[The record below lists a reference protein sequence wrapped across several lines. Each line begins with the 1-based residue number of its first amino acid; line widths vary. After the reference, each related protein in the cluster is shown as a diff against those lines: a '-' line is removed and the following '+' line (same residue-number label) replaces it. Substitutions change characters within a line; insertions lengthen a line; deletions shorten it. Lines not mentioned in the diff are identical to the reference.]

1 MIYQFN
7 VAQMKYPKDAPEMQS
22 FFNAV
27 PHVQRLAESS
37 PGFIWREVNEDDP
50 TIGKRLGTDFIVNLS
65 AWESLDALY
74 AFVFSQSHRQIMMA
88 RDHWFTHVGK
98 ALSVV
103 WFANDAPYHLEYH
116 EQSTERQPV
125 EARQRQRLCNQTT
138 IITSQKQML
147 QPDRLHYEHNQSHLD
162 TTNQD
167 LSHQRTTTLKK

>member
-7 VAQMKYPKDAPEMQS
+7 VAQVKYPKDAPEMQS
-22 FFNAV
+22 FFKAV

-103 WFANDAPYHLEYH
+103 WFANDAPYPTWD
-116 EQSTERQPV
+116 Q
-125 EARQRQRLCNQTT
+125 A
-138 IITSQKQML
+138 I
-147 QPDRLHYEHNQSHLD
+147 DRLEMLWQNGP
-162 TTNQD
+162 TQD
-167 LSHQRTTTLKK
+167 AFDYSWAHRQGLVTQTFQI

>member
-7 VAQMKYPKDAPEMQS
+7 VAQMKHPKDAPEMQS

-37 PGFIWREVNEDDP
+37 PGFIWRELNEDDP
-50 TIGKRLGTDFIVNLS
+50 TIGKRLGADFIVNLS
-65 AWESLDALY
+65 AWESLDSLY

-103 WFANDAPYHLEYH
+103 WFANDAPYPSWD
-116 EQSTERQPV
+116 Q
-125 EARQRQRLCNQTT
+125 A
-138 IITSQKQML
+138 I
-147 QPDRLHYEHNQSHLD
+147 DRLEMLWQNGPTRDAFDYSWAHREGLVTQ
-162 TTNQD
+162 TFQI
-167 LSHQRTTTLKK
+167 

>member
-7 VAQMKYPKDAPEMQS
+7 VAQMKYPKDASEMQS

-50 TIGKRLGTDFIVNLS
+50 TISNRLGTDFIVNLS

-103 WFANDAPYHLEYH
+103 WFANDAPYPSWD
-116 EQSTERQPV
+116 Q
-125 EARQRQRLCNQTT
+125 A
-138 IITSQKQML
+138 I
-147 QPDRLHYEHNQSHLD
+147 DRLEMLWQNGPTRDAFDYSWAHREGLVTQ
-162 TTNQD
+162 TFQI
-167 LSHQRTTTLKK
+167 

>member
-7 VAQMKYPKDAPEMQS
+7 VAQMKYPKDAPDMQS

-65 AWESLDALY
+65 AWESLDSLY

-103 WFANDAPYHLEYH
+103 WFANDASYPSWD
-116 EQSTERQPV
+116 Q
-125 EARQRQRLCNQTT
+125 A
-138 IITSQKQML
+138 I
-147 QPDRLHYEHNQSHLD
+147 DRLEMLWQNGPTRDAFDYSWAHREGLVTQ
-162 TTNQD
+162 TFQI
-167 LSHQRTTTLKK
+167 

>member
-7 VAQMKYPKDAPEMQS
+7 VAQMKYPKDAPGMQS
-22 FFNAV
+22 FFTAV
-27 PHVQRLAESS
+27 PHVQRLAESA
-37 PGFIWREVNEDDP
+37 PGFIWRELNEDDP

-103 WFANDAPYHLEYH
+103 WFANDAPYPTWD
-116 EQSTERQPV
+116 Q
-125 EARQRQRLCNQTT
+125 A
-138 IITSQKQML
+138 I
-147 QPDRLHYEHNQSHLD
+147 DRLEMLWQIGPTEDAFDYSWAYANALITKSLEL
-162 TTNQD
+162 
-167 LSHQRTTTLKK
+167 